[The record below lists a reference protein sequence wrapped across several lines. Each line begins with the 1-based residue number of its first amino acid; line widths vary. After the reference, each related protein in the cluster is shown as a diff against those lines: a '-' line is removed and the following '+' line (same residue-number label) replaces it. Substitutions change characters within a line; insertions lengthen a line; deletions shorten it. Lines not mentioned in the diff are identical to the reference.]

1 VIWTGANDGP
11 FFVTQNDGKTW
22 TNITPPSQ
30 PKGCRVQNIEPSPH
44 RVASAYYAVL
54 CYLLGDFRPYIW
66 RTDNFGKTW
75 TLLTNGSNGIPADFP
90 TRVVREDPDR
100 EGLLYAGTEFGVFV
114 SFDNGRLWRSFQL
127 NLPVTPI
134 TDMKLQ
140 RGDLVLST
148 QGRSF
153 WILDDVAALSQLS
166 DVVVARPT
174 HLFKP
179 RDAWRLRYTAGFG
192 GEESNRGSS
201 ADPQYPPRGAMID
214 YWLSLNTSG
223 PVMLD
228 VLDRNGAIV
237 RSFSSEVPQSGTV
250 EVPNGLQPPNMAS
263 AGTPRLPKSP
273 GLNRVIWDFA
283 YPGPWDTSPR
293 RNGRDG
299 PLAPPGIYT
308 VRITANGVTESQ
320 PLVVRPDPRV
330 TRDGVTT
337 SDLRAQ
343 LAHNLRVRDLVSRV
357 NIAVAKLGAVDKSR
371 QPAPALLQLQSLQDL
386 LVTPSIRYSEPA
398 LQSHIQYLY
407 TAAMGADQKV
417 GGDAITRYRELRR
430 QLDDALRQLRP
441 FIQ

>member
-1 VIWTGANDGP
+1 
-11 FFVTQNDGKTW
+11 
-22 TNITPPSQ
+22 
-30 PKGCRVQNIEPSPH
+30 
-44 RVASAYYAVL
+44 
-54 CYLLGDFRPYIW
+54 
-66 RTDNFGKTW
+66 
-75 TLLTNGSNGIPADFP
+75 
-90 TRVVREDPDR
+90 
-100 EGLLYAGTEFGVFV
+100 
-114 SFDNGRLWRSFQL
+114 
-127 NLPVTPI
+127 
-134 TDMKLQ
+134 
-140 RGDLVLST
+140 
-148 QGRSF
+148 
-153 WILDDVAALSQLS
+153 
-166 DVVVARPT
+166 
-174 HLFKP
+174 
-179 RDAWRLRYTAGFG
+179 
-192 GEESNRGSS
+192 
-201 ADPQYPPRGAMID
+201 MID

-237 RSFSSEVPQSGTV
+237 RSFSSEVPQSGTLG
-250 EVPNGLQPPNMAS
+250 VPNGLQPPNMAS
-263 AGTPRLPKSP
+263 AGTPRLPKSA

-337 SDLRAQ
+337 ADLRAQ

-371 QPAPALLQLQSLQDL
+371 QPAPALRQLQSLQDL

-417 GGDAITRYRELRR
+417 GGDAIMRYRELRR

-441 FIQ
+441 FIR